1 MKKRGR
7 AGSLCNFFPK
17 SRRGQVWVETVIY
30 TLIALVMIGLILT
43 FVRPKITEIQDKLV
57 LQQSISMLNDINNVI
72 LSLSEGGSGNKRK
85 LSLDMKAGSLEI
97 DGNSDQIVFDINSH
111 YQFSEYG
118 KDVTYGEL
126 VVHTEPLND
135 LSVTNMT
142 LNYAGK
148 YNITYTGKDTL
159 KTITAAST
167 PYTLYISNNGDN
179 GGEYPNMDFS
189 LG

>member
-1 MKKRGR
+1 MKKRGY
-7 AGSLCNFFPK
+7 ASFSFFPK
-17 SRRGQVWVETVIY
+17 NRRGQVWVETVIY

-57 LQQSISMLNDINNVI
+57 LQQSISMLNNINNVI
-72 LSLSEGGSGNKRK
+72 LALSEGGSGNKRK

-97 DGNSDQIVFDINSH
+97 DGSSDQIVFNINSH

-118 KDVTYGEL
+118 KNVDYGAL

-135 LSVTNMT
+135 LSITNMT
-142 LNYAGK
+142 LDYSGK
-148 YNITYTGKDTL
+148 YNITYKGKDTL

-167 PYTLYISNNGDN
+167 PYILFIANNGNN
-179 GGEYPNMDFS
+179 GGNPNMDFD